1 MDLHQPRRAGYRVR
15 AFLILTTVILLTV
28 GGVLTGLDRVCYHYL
43 NQRLPIYPDA
53 EVRIRTHNFM
63 TELGMGN
70 TVITLYTADPPDDVR
85 SWYAVQTGSL
95 LREWARRWAL
105 PTRGW
110 GRRSTWSSG
119 RCQEF
124 MMQLKNCRTNYCRS
138 CQTSC
143 SQNTFTGGMP
153 CPLARMARS
162 TEPPFSWS

>member
-95 LREWARRWAL
+95 LREWAR
-105 PTRGW
+105 TRPFLYNIAQ
-110 GRRSTWSSG
+110 SSV
-119 RCQEF
+119 
-124 MMQLKNCRTNYCRS
+124 S
-138 CQTSC
+138 V
-143 SQNTFTGGMP
+143 SQADDGVGSLVILFGTCAN
-153 CPLARMARS
+153 
-162 TEPPFSWS
+162 